1 MVPQTSAH
9 HPGTWQCC
17 LVCRTCKSGH
27 IPFVRWSGGA
37 GRAVPGMLWW
47 KQSEG
52 EHWHCQRALLIHAGL
67 ILCCSGF
74 GPDLGGVLQTGR
86 AWKHVGVCYLLCRAL
101 VNRERLWEGNRA
113 VKSHIRSFFFSTL
126 GWLSYKQTVES
137 QSIPFWVGWWGW
149 RLHWWGAKMINGAV
163 EVCVLKVG

>member
-113 VKSHIRSFFFSTL
+113 VKSHIRSVFFFFFPHWDGCPIS
-126 GWLSYKQTVES
+126 K
-137 QSIPFWVGWWGW
+137 
-149 RLHWWGAKMINGAV
+149 RLKAKAFPSGLAD
-163 EVCVLKVG
+163 EGGDFTGEGQKWSAEQ